1 MPTIEVKYYERIFAT
16 DSHPESLDF
25 LGQESL
31 DGVSETLIPYVNS
44 ERKVFGVKKFDKRED
59 YRWFVESV
67 TCNVANS
74 VAIYEIVLQK
84 VSEDVPTIYLN
95 QTIKKSNTSPFKLLR
110 QGSLVEIEYGFVQ
123 AIGKNDGTIKTNKR
137 YCDTIQHGEMHKRRL
152 AVVVKVS
159 SSQTVQVAPVTSV
172 QPSDTDRT
180 CFELSVDTLRKLR
193 YYGNSGKRSWV
204 ICGMI
209 ETVSIRRIL
218 PPISYY
224 TKDRAY
230 RVIRAESYPT
240 SINSTELKQLRDA
253 LCHSIGIKDYS
264 EAKTALF
271 EAKKRATEYENLAEE
286 LGSVKANLANTQPD
300 LARLAVYEK
309 LLGNWCKDMGVS
321 LEDEIARYTA
331 DQE

>member
-1 MPTIEVKYYERIFAT
+1 MPSIVVKYFERILAT
-16 DSHPESLDF
+16 DDHPESLDF

-31 DGVSETLIPYVNS
+31 DGVSEALIPFVNNAH
-44 ERKVFGVKKFDKRED
+44 KVFGVKKFDTRDD

-67 TCNVANS
+67 AATVNKS
-74 VAIYEIVLQK
+74 TTIYEVILQK
-84 VSEDVPTIYLN
+84 VWEDVPSVYLN

-172 QPSDTDRT
+172 PPSDTDRT
-180 CFELSVDTLRKLR
+180 CFELSDDTLRKLR

-230 RVIRAESYPT
+230 RVIRAETYPT
-240 SINSTELKQLRDA
+240 SIDATELRLLRDA
-253 LCHSIGIKDYS
+253 LCHSIGVKDYN
-264 EAKTALF
+264 EAKKALF
-271 EAKKRATEYENLAEE
+271 EAKKRANDYQDLVEE
-286 LGSVKANLANTQPD
+286 LNRAKADLADTQPD
-300 LARLAVYEK
+300 LVRLAVYEK
-309 LLGNWCKDMGVS
+309 LLASWCGDMGVS
-321 LEDEIARYTA
+321 LEDEIARFTA
-331 DQE
+331 G